1 MPSAFR
7 CAHEPV
13 PFWFPT
19 PVRLQFV
26 AIVAVGLVVVFMFLP
41 YLRHVSRMSAV
52 NKVLLL
58 QFPSQLYNLSSTPTA
73 LAKAIKV

>member
-1 MPSAFR
+1 
-7 CAHEPV
+7 
-13 PFWFPT
+13 
-19 PVRLQFV
+19 
-26 AIVAVGLVVVFMFLP
+26 MFLP